1 MKSASVSEAKN
12 GLSAL
17 LDEVRQG
24 ETVLITHHGKP
35 VARLEPCQTL
45 GLADDEA
52 AAALVKP
59 RCCQSTE
66 GPTRR
71 DKAFWPGPF
80 RGLPKGLSASQMVV
94 AERSEGL

>member
-17 LDEVRQG
+17 LDEVRRG
-24 ETVLITHHGKP
+24 ETVLITHHGEP
-35 VARLEPCQTL
+35 VARIEPYQSL

-52 AAALVKP
+52 AAALVKRGVVSPPKSRLDVDKFLARP
-59 RCCQSTE
+59 RPRLAE
-66 GPTRR
+66 
-71 DKAFWPGPF
+71 
-80 RGLPKGLSASQMVV
+80 GLSASEIVV

>member
-17 LDEVRQG
+17 LDEVRHG
-24 ETVLITHHGKP
+24 ETVLITHHGRP
-35 VARLEPCQTL
+35 IARLEPFQTS

-52 AAALVKP
+52 AAALVQRGVASPP
-59 RCCQSTE
+59 R
-66 GPTRR
+66 TRLDVDR
-71 DKAFWPGPF
+71 FLARPVP
-80 RGLPKGLSASQMVV
+80 RLAKGLSASQIVV

>member
-17 LDEVRQG
+17 LDEVRRG
-24 ETVLITHHGKP
+24 ETILITHHGKP
-35 VARLEPCQTL
+35 VARLEPYQSF

-52 AAALVKP
+52 AAALVRRGVVRPP
-59 RCCQSTE
+59 R
-66 GPTRR
+66 TRLDVEEFLAR
-71 DKAFWPGPF
+71 P
-80 RGLPKGLSASQMVV
+80 LPRIGEGLSASQIVV